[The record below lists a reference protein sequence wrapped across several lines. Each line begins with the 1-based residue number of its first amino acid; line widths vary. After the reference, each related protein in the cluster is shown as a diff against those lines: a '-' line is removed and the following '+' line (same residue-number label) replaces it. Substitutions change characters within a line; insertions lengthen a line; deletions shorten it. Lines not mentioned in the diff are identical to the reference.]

1 MPIAITPHRRRVRV
15 RFNGTV
21 VADTT
26 RALALAEGSYPRVLY
41 LPRADVD
48 LACLERTAHRTRC
61 PHKGEASYYSL
72 KVGDRTA
79 LNAAWSY
86 ETPKAEVAAIREHLA
101 FYPSRVDAIEEV
113 EP

>member
-1 MPIAITPHRRRVRV
+1 MPITITPHRRRVRV
-15 RFNGTV
+15 RFNGAV
-21 VADTT
+21 VADTV
-26 RALALAEGSYPRVLY
+26 RALALAEDGYPPVLY
-41 LPRADVD
+41 VPRLDAD